1 MDKSKLPVPPNEF
14 RLRSASERTSAGI
27 DAAPP
32 RSTTSGERA
41 AVEPQSRFAQV
52 EPCRDDPSDKP
63 SVAVYYRNGGE
74 VSEGF
79 FIALRAMRVPI
90 VEPFPEPAMH
100 PFREAKP

>member
-1 MDKSKLPVPPNEF
+1 MDRSKPPIPLNEF

-41 AVEPQSRFAQV
+41 AVEPQSRSAQV

-63 SVAVYYRNGGE
+63 SVAVYYGGE